1 MTGLLLALT
10 ALCIWVYQDAQRRQL
25 LRPWVWTLLVAI
37 LGPLGIAIYWAKRP
51 LYPAEYRVGGYA
63 WVMTRS
69 FVVAMTA
76 WIGMFGAVILIW
88 LSTII
93 PMPLIIAL
101 ILSVG
106 VLLAAAWSLIAFL
119 LLLTVWLLR
128 DGNNVEQG
136 PTHPLLVGQ
145 PLPIWGDRV
154 LKVIFFGGL
163 LMVFMFTEPATPE
176 WMEQVEWQTVPGRI
190 AI

>member
-1 MTGLLLALT
+1 
-10 ALCIWVYQDAQRRQL
+10 
-25 LRPWVWTLLVAI
+25 
-37 LGPLGIAIYWAKRP
+37 
-51 LYPAEYRVGGYA
+51 
-63 WVMTRS
+63 
-69 FVVAMTA
+69 
-76 WIGMFGAVILIW
+76 
-88 LSTII
+88 
-93 PMPLIIAL
+93 IAL

>member
-25 LRPWVWTLLVAI
+25 LCPWVWTLLVAI